1 MIKERSAVGILKER
15 ERNFR
20 TVFYTVNFS
29 KLESDLSAIK
39 FHLNLAL
46 LCYSFF
52 SLFSNYSSKVNL
64 KVNSHQILN
73 LLKSLETYLKLF
85 QSTKRIFN
93 FNLYQETINQKKTSQ
108 IIPFSSYP
116 IDNEESV
123 PRRYIL
129 HGSDPV
135 HRIPLSTPASIPYA
149 TRILLA
155 SGSLI

>member
-85 QSTKRIFN
+85 QSTKRTFN

-116 IDNEESV
+116 DNEESV

-129 HGSDPV
+129 Q
-135 HRIPLSTPASIPYA
+135 ILSTEFPFPHQH
-149 TRILLA
+149 R
-155 SGSLI
+155 SLMQRGFYSPPDR

>member
-85 QSTKRIFN
+85 QSTKRTFN

-116 IDNEESV
+116 DNEESV

-129 HGSDPV
+129 Q
-135 HRIPLSTPASIPYA
+135 ILST
-149 TRILLA
+149 
-155 SGSLI
+155 GSPFPHQHRSLMQRGFYSPPDR

>member
-64 KVNSHQILN
+64 KVNFHQILN
-73 LLKSLETYLKLF
+73 LLKTSRNLPLNY
-85 QSTKRIFN
+85 FN
-93 FNLYQETINQKKTSQ
+93 PRNELLILMYRETINQKKTSQ

-116 IDNEESV
+116 DNEESV

>member
-85 QSTKRIFN
+85 QSTKRTFN
-93 FNLYQETINQKKTSQ
+93 FNVSRN
-108 IIPFSSYP
+108 
-116 IDNEESV
+116 N
-123 PRRYIL
+123 
-129 HGSDPV
+129 
-135 HRIPLSTPASIPYA
+135 
-149 TRILLA
+149 
-155 SGSLI
+155 

>member
-116 IDNEESV
+116 DNEESV

-129 HGSDPV
+129 Q
-135 HRIPLSTPASIPYA
+135 ILSTEFPFPHQH
-149 TRILLA
+149 R
-155 SGSLI
+155 SLMQRGFYSPPDR

>member
-1 MIKERSAVGILKER
+1 MIKERSAVGILRER

-85 QSTKRIFN
+85 QSTKRTFN

-116 IDNEESV
+116 DNEESV

-129 HGSDPV
+129 Q
-135 HRIPLSTPASIPYA
+135 ILST
-149 TRILLA
+149 
-155 SGSLI
+155 GSPFPHQHRSLMQRGFYSPPDR

>member
-1 MIKERSAVGILKER
+1 MIKERSAVGILRER

-64 KVNSHQILN
+64 KVNFHQILN
-73 LLKSLETYLKLF
+73 LLKTSRNLPLNYFNPRNELLILTCIKKRLIKKKRHRLF
-85 QSTKRIFN
+85 HF
-93 FNLYQETINQKKTSQ
+93 
-108 IIPFSSYP
+108 P
-116 IDNEESV
+116 
-123 PRRYIL
+123 
-129 HGSDPV
+129 
-135 HRIPLSTPASIPYA
+135 RIPITKKACRVDIFFTVQILST
-149 TRILLA
+149 
-155 SGSLI
+155 GSPFPHQHRSLMQRGFYSPPDR